1 MKNYKRNWYKIGFIL
16 SCIVWGLFVAGVL
29 VHFFKPNETNE
40 PENQNLEIE
49 AFEEDVIYYSPA
61 ETYAVADP
69 IPFFEISDADRYTI
83 ECIVAGEAKG
93 ESFVGMKLV
102 AQCIM
107 NAMIRNDWDAETVRV
122 EYQYS
127 GWDPDLENSNSD
139 VWTQIELAVS
149 EVFDEGNLETYEPI
163 LYFYAPAYSSG
174 SWHEN
179 NLEYV
184 LTEGGHRFF
193 KLKGE

>member
-1 MKNYKRNWYKIGFIL
+1 MENCKRNWYKISFVL
-16 SCIVWGLFVAGVL
+16 SCIIWGLFIVGVFIYL
-29 VHFFKPNETNE
+29 FKPNENNE
-40 PENQNLEIE
+40 PENQNVEIE
-49 AFEEDVIYYSPA
+49 TLEENVICYSKI

-69 IPFFEISDADRYTI
+69 TPFFEISDADRYTI

-93 ESFVGMKLV
+93 ESFTGMKLV
-102 AQCIM
+102 TQCIM
-107 NAMIRNDWDAETVRV
+107 NAMVRNDWDAETVRI

-127 GWDPDLENSNSD
+127 GWDPGLENSNPD
-139 VWTQIELAVS
+139 VWTQVELAVS

-174 SWHEN
+174 NWHEN

-184 LTEGGHRFF
+184 LTEGGHKFF
-193 KLKGE
+193 KLQGE